1 MKEIIV
7 TPVTTTPIVET
18 PVKVGATDNETIEYL
33 VYYFFGFVEVLLA
46 IRLILKI
53 AGASVSSGFV
63 RLIYA
68 LAGFFTMPFD
78 GIFRRSYAEGA
89 GSSSILEPAVL
100 IAIGF
105 YLLLAW
111 GIVKLI
117 RISSGEKQPE

>member
-7 TPVTTTPIVET
+7 NPVTTTPIVET
-18 PVKVGATDNETIEYL
+18 PVKVGATNNETLEYL
-33 VYYFFGFVEVLLA
+33 VYYFFGFVEVLLS
-46 IRLILKI
+46 IRLVLKM

-68 LAGFFTMPFD
+68 IAGFFTMPFD
-78 GIFRRSYAEGA
+78 GIFRRSFSQGVETT
-89 GSSSILEPAVL
+89 SVLEPSTI

-117 RISSGEKQPE
+117 RISSGEKQAE